1 MTYKHNTIYCNNVI
15 SLDLRT
21 NFLFLLVPILNII
34 SLSFSIPTKK
44 QSYFFCHIIQKS
56 SKIDNNQIK
65 NIYNMIINI
74 VYNNYFLLNK
84 IKVKNERCRTIFL

>member
-34 SLSFSIPTKK
+34 SLFFSIPTKK

-65 NIYNMIINI
+65 K
-74 VYNNYFLLNK
+74 VYNFVINNLQIFKNKLFYNKKKFILINY
-84 IKVKNERCRTIFL
+84 